1 MTRTFGER
9 KLLCQAFIPWTYN
22 STNFIQPLFQNEKEL
37 FIKAGNPTASPG
49 YALFQAL
56 EILSYL

>member
-1 MTRTFGER
+1 MTRTSGER
-9 KLLCQAFIPWTYN
+9 KPPSQSFIPRTYN

-37 FIKAGNPTASPG
+37 FIRAGNPTASPG